1 MEKLFNSIS
10 IAAGIIGG
18 VLSYTFGVFDVVMV
32 TLLVLMGVDYA
43 TGIIKAIYN
52 KELSSYIGW
61 RGLLKKVMT
70 LCVVALSNTIEHLLG
85 GGVAIRDIVIM
96 FYAANEGLSIIENAA
111 AVITVIPEPLK
122 EVLMQLREDREN
134 DNN

>member
-61 RGLLKKVMT
+61 KGLLKKVMT

-122 EVLMQLREDREN
+122 EVLMQLREAREN

>member
-61 RGLLKKVMT
+61 KGLLKKVMT